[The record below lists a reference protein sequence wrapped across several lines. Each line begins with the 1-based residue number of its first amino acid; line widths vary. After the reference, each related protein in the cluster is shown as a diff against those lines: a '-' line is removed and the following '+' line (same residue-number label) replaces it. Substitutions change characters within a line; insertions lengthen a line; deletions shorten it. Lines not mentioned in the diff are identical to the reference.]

1 MKKSLML
8 IAAAMLAVSAS
19 AQKTAITGN
28 KFGDN
33 WYVGLNVG
41 AATPTQDY
49 AWMKNLSPSL
59 GLRVGKNLTTVFG
72 VAAEINAY
80 KRGNALKSGVVGFD
94 GNDIAY
100 RTKTWVGATNVNVLG
115 LFNLSNLFAGY
126 QGEPRVFEVIGIYGL
141 GWGHHYG
148 LNVTTDDVQGNP
160 IEKKARLNSITS
172 KVAVDF
178 AFNLGADKA
187 WQIYLEP
194 SLNYGLQQWGKLK
207 GANNAVTEGHFK
219 YNLGKSNVELRLG
232 VNYKFLTSN
241 GTHNFAKVALRD
253 QAEIDALNAQINEL
267 RNRKPE
273 VVEKVVEKIVEKDS
287 GVREVKVENL
297 VFVTFAQGK
306 STLTADAKKAL
317 NEVASGKHVQIVG
330 TASPEGSKALNDRLS
345 QARADVVANYLKER
359 GVVIDEATGK
369 GVQGTT
375 SNRLAIV
382 YVK

>member
-1 MKKSLML
+1 ML

-80 KRGNALKSGVVGFD
+80 KRGNALKNGSVDFKNNVVD
-94 GNDIAY
+94 Y
-100 RTKTWVGATNVNVLG
+100 RTKTWVGATDVNVLG

-148 LNVTTDDVQGNP
+148 LNVITKDEQGTTTEN
-160 IEKKARLNSITS
+160 KTRFNSITS

-194 SLNYGLQQWGKLK
+194 SLNYGLQQWGKRK
-207 GANNAVTEGHFK
+207 GFDTDAKTDGHFK

-330 TASPEGSKALNDRLS
+330 TASPEGSKELNDRLS

-359 GVVIDEATGK
+359 GVVVDEATGK